1 MGSLFVGWGVV
12 FNDYDLDGDED
23 LVTVNGHAVRQS
35 QLAPVDQLPVL
46 LENLNGKSFR
56 MAGELAGSFFQK
68 PVSARGLAVV
78 DFNQDGKMDLA
89 TSTVLQD
96 VAIVEN
102 QSESEGTWL
111 KVQLVGTQSNRDAI
125 GATLSLQG
133 KERVIH
139 RNVYGGGS
147 YASTSER
154 VVHFGMER
162 SQLRDGR
169 FPLLTVRWPSGTITK
184 HDLLEPDRLIRL
196 VEPPQAK
203 PE

>member
-1 MGSLFVGWGVV
+1 
-12 FNDYDLDGDED
+12 
-23 LVTVNGHAVRQS
+23 
-35 QLAPVDQLPVL
+35 
-46 LENLNGKSFR
+46 
-56 MAGELAGSFFQK
+56 
-68 PVSARGLAVV
+68 
-78 DFNQDGKMDLA
+78 MDLA

-111 KVQLVGTQSNRDAI
+111 KVQLVGTQSNRDGI
-125 GATLSLQG
+125 GATLRLQG
-133 KERVIH
+133 RERVIH

-154 VVHFGMER
+154 LVHFGMER

-169 FPLLTVRWPSGTITK
+169 FPQLTVRWPSGTITT
-184 HDLLEPDRLIRL
+184 HELLEANRLIQL
-196 VEPPQAK
+196 VEPSKAS